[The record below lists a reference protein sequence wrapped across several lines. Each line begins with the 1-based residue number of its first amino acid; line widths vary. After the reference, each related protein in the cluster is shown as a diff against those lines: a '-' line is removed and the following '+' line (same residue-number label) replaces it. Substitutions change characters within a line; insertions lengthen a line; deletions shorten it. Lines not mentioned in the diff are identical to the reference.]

1 MRMSDLI
8 AQFILD
14 TLRQSGGE
22 VELQRNELAERMGCV
37 PSQINYVIATRFSPE
52 HGYVVQSR
60 RGGGGYIRIARINA
74 DRPSMIMH
82 TVNAIGDTLDLRSA
96 HAMLQNLVSAGCIPA
111 DSANIILTAVG
122 SRALAPVSAQ
132 GQDPLRARIVK
143 LCLVEAARQQ
153 GEKNETGDHA

>member
-60 RGGGGYIRIARINA
+60 RGGGGYIRIARINT

-82 TVNAIGDTLDLRSA
+82 TVNAIGDALDLRSA
-96 HAMLQNLVSAGCIPA
+96 AAMLQNLVSAGCIPA
-111 DSANIILTAVG
+111 ASANIILTAAG
-122 SRALAPVSAQ
+122 NQALAPLSPA
-132 GQDPLRARIVK
+132 GQNHLRARIVK
-143 LCLVEAARQQ
+143 LCLVEAAQQ
-153 GEKNETGDHA
+153 DGSAGEKNPEK